1 MVLYVVVPCYNEE
14 EVLPETAS
22 RLRSKMNSL
31 IESGT
36 ISGESRILFVND
48 GSKDGTWNIVR
59 KLHGEDSLFQ
69 GLSLSRNRGHQN
81 ALFAG
86 LMTARD
92 KCDACISMDA
102 DLQDDIDAMDEMI
115 EQYKDGCDVVY
126 GVRKHR
132 DTDSFFKRSTAI
144 FFYRMMKRFF
154 VYFSNRI
161 SEGLEPLNNITADFS
176 TDEQSVL
183 YRILHQN
190 GSVAPTPRSLREYI
204 EVIER
209 ESRRPSDKKSMSSEQ
224 ISSYFDRI
232 RRDKE

>member
-1 MVLYVVVPCYNEE
+1 MVY
-14 EVLPETAS
+14 
-22 RLRSKMNSL
+22 L
-31 IESGT
+31 I
-36 ISGESRILFVND
+36 N
-48 GSKDGTWNIVR
+48 NP
-59 KLHGEDSLFQ
+59 DSLSYINSQISAEQF
-69 GLSLSRNRGHQN
+69 QN
-81 ALFAG
+81 AL
-86 LMTARD
+86 
-92 KCDACISMDA
+92 
-102 DLQDDIDAMDEMI
+102 
-115 EQYKDGCDVVY
+115 
-126 GVRKHR
+126 
-132 DTDSFFKRSTAI
+132 
-144 FFYRMMKRFF
+144 MKRFF